1 MARIPDRRGGPSTR
15 GLDDYG
21 RSYVAGK
28 RLTRWPVGT
37 VYAGEVKPS
46 GARCT
51 IVFPDVLPNEV
62 ESFVRGFADEVAR
75 NRLLVGLPIM
85 GVTHVGL
92 NLDRRAFLV
101 LPPVADA
108 ESIEQRVRTHGPFAP
123 LVALQIALLLADALG
138 RLHYRVR
145 ALGEIRPWQ
154 VLLPADRRQ
163 ALRMFDLGVPRGL
176 WSHTITPPR
185 VDAHYTA
192 PSVRS
197 GHAPTAVD
205 DVYSVGALLHFM
217 LCGDPPPPTANPFPP
232 NRAHL
237 GPFASF
243 IDGLLMQAIT
253 PDPDRGA
260 APFED
265 MRALARALR
274 GLRDLHRLSPT
285 ARKAL
290 LDAQGL
296 GRGQRVPP
304 GAERMPTG
312 ALGFIE
318 SDGPSFL
325 TQADLESIEGY
336 GPS

>member
-1 MARIPDRRGGPSTR
+1 MARKPDRRGGPSTR

-21 RSYVAGK
+21 RSYAAGK

-46 GARCT
+46 GAPCT

-62 ESFVRGFADEVAR
+62 ETFVRSLADEVAR
-75 NRLLVGLPIM
+75 NRLLVGLPIL
-85 GVTHVGL
+85 GVSHVGV

-101 LPPVADA
+101 LPPLARA
-108 ESIEQRVRTHGPFAP
+108 ESVEQRVRSKGPLAP
-123 LVALQIALLLADALG
+123 LVALQIAVMLADALG

-145 ALGEIRPWQ
+145 AVGELRPWQ
-154 VLLPADRRQ
+154 VLLPADRRET
-163 ALRMFDLGVPRGL
+163 LRMFDLGIPRGL
-176 WSHTITPPR
+176 WHNTITPPR
-185 VDAHYTA
+185 VDTHYSSPA
-192 PSVRS
+192 VRG
-197 GHAPTAVD
+197 GHPPTAVD
-205 DVYSVGALLHFM
+205 DIYALGAFLHFM
-217 LCGDPPPPTANPFPP
+217 LSGEPPPLTANPFPP

-243 IDGLLMQAIT
+243 IDGLLMQSIT

-265 MRALARALR
+265 MHAFARALR
-274 GLRDLHRLSPT
+274 GLRDLHRLSPS
-285 ARKAL
+285 AREAL
-290 LDAQGL
+290 LGAQGM
-296 GRGQRVPP
+296 GRDGFGQVD
-304 GAERMPTG
+304 RMPTG

-325 TQADLESIEGY
+325 TQAELEAIEGF
-336 GPS
+336 GPD